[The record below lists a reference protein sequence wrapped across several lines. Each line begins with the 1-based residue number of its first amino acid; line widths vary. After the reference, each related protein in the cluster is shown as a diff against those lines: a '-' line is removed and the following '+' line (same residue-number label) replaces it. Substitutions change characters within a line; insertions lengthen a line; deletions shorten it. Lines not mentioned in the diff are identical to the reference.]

1 VTNLIRAELAKT
13 RTTRT
18 AWSLLAVMLALTAF
32 AAISWFGNDAWARHP
47 VPLTEQEFL
56 IVGGSAPWLFILVL
70 GARAF
75 TDEFRHG
82 TIVPTLLANPDR
94 RRVLVAKVV
103 TMATWSV
110 VFSAAAYALALG
122 IGLPLLAAEHAD
134 VAIDAGPLTSA
145 FLRTTLA
152 TVLLG
157 TLGVGIGLAIRHQA
171 AAIIAPLL
179 WIIAV
184 ENLLSQRLPR
194 LAKYLLIGTANA
206 LGGVPGEGQLS
217 PLAGGLTLAAWAAL
231 AVAVGALLMQ
241 RRDIA

>member
-1 VTNLIRAELAKT
+1 MTNLIRAELDKT

-18 AWSLLAVMLALTAF
+18 AWSLLAVMLALVAF
-32 AAISWFGNDAWARHP
+32 AVVSWFGNDPWSRHS

-56 IVGGSAPWLFILVL
+56 IVAGSAPWLFILVL

-94 RRVLVAKVV
+94 RRVLVAKAV
-103 TMATWSV
+103 TMATWSL
-110 VFSAAAYALALG
+110 VFSAVAYALALG

-134 VAIDAGPLTSA
+134 VAIEAGPLASA
-145 FLRTTLA
+145 FLRTTLT

-171 AAIIAPLL
+171 AAMVAPLL
-179 WIIAV
+179 WIIVV
-184 ENLLSQRLPR
+184 ENLLSERLPR

-206 LGGVPGEGQLS
+206 LAGAPGEGQLS
-217 PLAGGLTLAAWAAL
+217 PLAGGLVLAAWTAL
-231 AVAVGALLMQ
+231 AVAAGALLMH

>member
-1 VTNLIRAELAKT
+1 MTNLIRAELAKT

-32 AAISWFGNDAWARHP
+32 AVITWFGNDPWSRQS

-56 IVGGSAPWLFILVL
+56 ITGGTAPWLFILVL

-94 RRVLVAKVV
+94 RRVLAAKVI
-103 TMATWSV
+103 TMATWSL

-122 IGLPLLAAEHAD
+122 IGLPWLAAEHAG
-134 VAIDAGPLTSA
+134 VAIEAWPLVSA
-145 FLRTTLA
+145 FVRTTLT

-157 TLGVGIGLAIRHQA
+157 TLGVGVGLAIRHQA
-171 AAIIAPLL
+171 AAIVAPLL
-179 WIIAV
+179 WILAV
-184 ENLLSQRLPR
+184 ENLLSERLPG
-194 LAKYLLIGTANA
+194 LARYLLIGTANA
-206 LGGVPGEGQLS
+206 LGGVPGYGQLS
-217 PLAGGLTLAAWAAL
+217 PLAGGLTLAAWATL
-231 AVAVGALLMQ
+231 AIAAGALLMQ

>member
-1 VTNLIRAELAKT
+1 MTNLIRAELAKT

-32 AAISWFGNDAWARHP
+32 AVISWFGNDPWSRHS

-56 IVGGSAPWLFILVL
+56 IVAGSAPWLFVLVL

-94 RRVLVAKVV
+94 RRVLVAKLV

-122 IGLPLLAAEHAD
+122 IGLPMLAAEHAG
-134 VAIDAGPLTSA
+134 VAVEAGPLA
-145 FLRTTLA
+145 GAILRTTLA
-152 TVLLG
+152 SVLLG
-157 TLGVGIGLAIRHQA
+157 TLGVGIGLAIHHQA
-171 AAIIAPLL
+171 VAIVTPLL
-179 WIIAV
+179 WIILV
-184 ENLLSQRLPR
+184 ENLLSGRWPG

-206 LGGVPGEGQLS
+206 LGGAPGEALLD
-217 PLAGGLTLAAWAAL
+217 PLAGGLVLAAWAAVAL
-231 AVAVGALLMQ
+231 AAGALLMQ